1 MICNCC
7 KRNKM
12 LIVQVDD
19 EEKSK
24 LGSQDLP
31 ADMSQFLKDRHN
43 INTFKSGFNSTLVP
57 DSDNPNR
64 KSKLYGYMSFEDAP
78 RLTEFNDQ

>member
-1 MICNCC
+1 
-7 KRNKM
+7 M

-64 KSKLYGYMSFEDAP
+64 
-78 RLTEFNDQ
+78 